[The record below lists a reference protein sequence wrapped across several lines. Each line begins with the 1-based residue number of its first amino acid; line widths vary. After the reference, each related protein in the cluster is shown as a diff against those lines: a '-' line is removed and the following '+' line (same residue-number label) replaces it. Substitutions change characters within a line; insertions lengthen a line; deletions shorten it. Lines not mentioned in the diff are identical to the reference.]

1 MGKYYLSI
9 FGSLNSL
16 TNDEKSLYN
25 NPHIWPSMW
34 HKWPLEFEV
43 GDPMS

>member
-16 TNDEKSLYN
+16 TNDEKIIIKQSTHMTIN
-25 NPHIWPSMW
+25 VAQMTT
-34 HKWPLEFEV
+34 
-43 GDPMS
+43 